1 MNKLRASHFFNH
13 IPLWVKNAATVK
25 YPWTRTDATP
35 TLTGLPPHITILA
48 NFEKLRV
55 ELEDSKVAILGGI
68 EAELDK
74 RRIGSQSHFDKE
86 EILDRMLNLHNELL
100 KKVDACGRESASAVQ
115 NAHFAGDGDGAGF
128 DDIFV
133 SPSEE
138 ETDKP
143 LTIVPSNRSKK
154 FTFFYSKGEVN
165 RIPHDYVFPHMTL
178 CTLVTSW
185 FCGNPS
191 AKTLPLKY
199 LVWADFKSKKMK
211 NEHRKMKVM
220 MGAVIAGANQVME
233 MDCVNGAW
241 DIPRALQLYGGV
253 KELFAYP
260 SKSTQTRRNDQISW
274 RTVYNLYLKNG
285 KRFATDT
292 AIGAVVEDNEL
303 DVMLDG
309 MME

>member
-1 MNKLRASHFFNH
+1 ML
-13 IPLWVKNAATVK
+13 
-25 YPWTRTDATP
+25 
-35 TLTGLPPHITILA
+35 
-48 NFEKLRV
+48 
-55 ELEDSKVAILGGI
+55 VAGI
-68 EAELDK
+68 
-74 RRIGSQSHFDKE
+74 RQ
-86 EILDRMLNLHNELL
+86 N
-100 KKVDACGRESASAVQ
+100 AVQ
-115 NAHFAGDGDGAGF
+115 NAVFAGDGEGTCF

-133 SPSEE
+133 TASEE
-138 ETDKP
+138 DKDKS
-143 LTIVPSNRSKK
+143 LTIVPQNRSKK
-154 FTFFYSKGEVN
+154 FHFFYSKGEVRRLPN
-165 RIPHDYVFPHMTL
+165 DFVFPHMTL
-178 CTLVTSW
+178 CALVTSW

-191 AKTLPLKY
+191 AKTLPLKF
-199 LVWADFKSKKMK
+199 LLRADFKSKSMMCD
-211 NEHRKMKVM
+211 HRKMKGM
-220 MGAVIAGANQVME
+220 IAAVIAGANSLTDE
-233 MDCVNGAW
+233 MDWRNGAW